1 MSAHLPL
8 SERPTVEPRWLLPLV
23 DGLLAFVA
31 FGAAYI
37 LRYEL
42 QIIRPVYDPLER
54 GFAPY
59 IPFAFVYAVFMW
71 LNFQRNGLYRNIAG
85 RAWLEEV
92 YLIGASVAVS
102 IVIVLAMFFIL
113 QPAATSRL
121 MLVYVAAL
129 TLMASALL
137 RLIRRWILAYLRQ
150 QGLGIRRVLIVGM
163 GDVGRSLLGIMLTR
177 PEFGYRPVGFL
188 DDDAAKTSAGMGR
201 VEAFG
206 DTGDLAGVISRE
218 KIDTVV
224 ITFRWTHYD
233 RIQSLT
239 EVCREMGTDLR
250 IVPEIMQL
258 NIRQVQVENLDG
270 IPLLGVGAH
279 RSMSRANQLL
289 KRGLDISLVLLGAPL
304 WVPVSLLVML
314 ALALE
319 GEGRVIFRQARVGK
333 QGRVFEML
341 KFRSMVENAEALLA
355 EMLRESGEDPRH
367 PKFTDDPRVTRV
379 GKFLRRTSL
388 DELPNLVNVMRGEM
402 SLVGP
407 RPPTPSEVELYE
419 ARHTRR
425 LQITPGMTGWWQ
437 VRGRSNVPFD
447 EMFEMD
453 MYYIENWSIAMDIEI
468 LMLTIPARHPAQRR
482 SVSPERASAR

>member
-1 MSAHLPL
+1 MTL
-8 SERPTVEPRWLLPLV
+8 SERPTLEPRWLVPLI
-23 DGLLAFVA
+23 DGALAFML

-42 QIIRPVYDPLER
+42 QIIRPVYDPIER
-54 GFAPY
+54 GFGPY
-59 IPFAFVYAVFMW
+59 IPFAAVYAILIW

-92 YLIGASVAVS
+92 YLIANSVAVS

-113 QPAATSRL
+113 QPLATSRL
-121 MLVYVAAL
+121 MLIYVAAL
-129 TLMASALL
+129 TLLASALS
-137 RLIRRWILAYLRQ
+137 RLIRRWILAYLRHH
-150 QGLGIRRVLIVGM
+150 GLGTRRVLIVGM

-188 DDDAAKTSAGMGR
+188 DDDREKAAAGMGR

-206 DTGDLAGVISRE
+206 GTGDLAEVISRE
-218 KIDTVV
+218 MIDTVV
-224 ITFRWTHYD
+224 ITFRWKHYD
-233 RIQSLT
+233 LIQGLT
-239 EVCREMGTDLR
+239 DICRERGTELR

-258 NIRQVQVENLDG
+258 NIRQVQVENLNG
-270 IPLLGVGAH
+270 IPLLGIGAQ
-279 RSMSRANQLL
+279 RAMSRANQLL
-289 KRGLDISLVLLGAPL
+289 KRGLDITLVMLGLPVWAPI
-304 WVPVSLLVML
+304 SLLVML

-319 GEGRVIFRQARVGK
+319 GEGPVLFRQTRVGK
-333 QGRVFEML
+333 DSRLFEML
-341 KFRSMVENAEALLA
+341 KFRSMVKNAEALQD
-355 EMLRESGEDPRH
+355 EMLRQSGEDPRH
-367 PKFTDDPRVTRV
+367 PKFVDDPRVTRV
-379 GKFLRRTSL
+379 GKFLRRASL
-388 DELPNLVNVMRGEM
+388 DELPNLINVMRGEM

-419 ARHTRR
+419 ARHRRR
-425 LQITPGMTGWWQ
+425 LLITPGMTGWWQ

-468 LMLTIPARHPAQRR
+468 LTLTIPRVFLR
-482 SVSPERASAR
+482 SGAL

>member
-1 MSAHLPL
+1 MNTDLAL
-8 SERPTVEPRWLLPLV
+8 SERPTLEPRWLLPFV
-23 DGLLAFVA
+23 DGALAFLL
-31 FGAAYI
+31 FGVAYI

-54 GFAPY
+54 GFGPY
-59 IPFAFVYAVFMW
+59 IPFAAIYALLIW
-71 LNFQRNGLYRNIAG
+71 LNYQRNGLYRNIVG

-92 YLIGASVAVS
+92 YLIASSVAVS

-113 QPAATSRL
+113 QPLATSRL
-121 MLVYVAAL
+121 MLIYVAAL
-129 TLMASALL
+129 TLIASALS
-137 RLIRRWILAYLRQ
+137 RLIRRWIVAYLRHH
-150 QGLGIRRVLIVGM
+150 GLGIRRVLIVGM
-163 GDVGRSLLGIMLTR
+163 GDVGRSLLGIMLSR

-188 DDDAAKTSAGMGR
+188 DDDQEKTAAGMGR
-201 VEAFG
+201 VEALG
-206 DTGDLAGVISRE
+206 GTRDLAAVIGRE
-218 KIDTVV
+218 MIDTVV
-224 ITFRWTHYD
+224 ITFRWKHYD
-233 RIQSLT
+233 LIQELT
-239 EVCREMGTDLR
+239 DVCRESGTDLR

-270 IPLLGVGAH
+270 IPLLGIGAH
-279 RSMSRANQLL
+279 RSFSRANQLL
-289 KRGLDISLVLLGAPL
+289 KRGLDILVVILGLPL
-304 WVPVSLLVML
+304 WAPISLLVIV

-319 GEGRVIFRQARVGK
+319 GEGPILYRQVRVGK
-333 QGRVFEML
+333 GSRLFEML
-341 KFRSMVENAEALLA
+341 KFRSMVENAEELQD

-367 PKFTDDPRVTRV
+367 AKFVDDPRVTGV

-388 DELPNLVNVMRGEM
+388 DELPNLINVIRGEM

-407 RPPTPSEVELYE
+407 RPPTPREVELYE

-468 LMLTIPARHPAQRR
+468 LMLTIPRVFLR
-482 SVSPERASAR
+482 SGAL